1 MAALRAGKGIV
12 RMPAPKAPAR
22 IGVMLYAEI
31 KGIFRYIGHQLSF
44 IGRCTGTHEGYIG
57 TMERFCRWKI

>member
-31 KGIFRYIGHQLSF
+31 KGIFGKHICIVESYPSA
-44 IGRCTGTHEGYIG
+44 CYTVNN
-57 TMERFCRWKI
+57 KI